1 MCAAQLDLRRPSP
14 TGRRFEVCTQ
24 VVPLVAIVLPLE
36 GLEIDQVISPTAG
49 YRLDVVNLPT
59 VRLEDS
65 RPILGADCPT

>member
-1 MCAAQLDLRRPSP
+1 M
-14 TGRRFEVCTQ
+14 CTQ